1 MAVEIV
7 SIGSSSSGNS
17 YIILAGSRTI
27 LLDVG
32 LTAKKIIGALEHFDI
47 APEEVDAVL
56 VTHEHVDHVKSV
68 RAISRKCCNAV
79 FYTSRGT
86 YEATE
91 NFAYVPEER
100 LRIVA
105 AGDSVVLG
113 DHQYDSS
120 VDGEASGNTDNA
132 VSIDVFPLSHDAREP
147 LGYAVSCGGEKLA
160 VVTDTGIITD
170 DIYEAIKDAGKL
182 VFESNHDE
190 HLLMF
195 GEYPYYVKQRIKSDL
210 GHLSNDYAGNVLS
223 RLLSERYENLH
234 PETGI
239 FSGSAHDEY
248 IDLEADLDNEPDT
261 DPGADC
267 IKPGSGGN
275 SAGDKAISIMLA
287 HLSEHNNLP
296 LYASQA
302 VEAALNDSGFRR
314 GVHYKLTIAAKETL
328 TIMK

>member
-86 YEATE
+86 YDAAD
-91 NFAYVPEER
+91 NFIHVPEER
-100 LRIVA
+100 VNIVA
-105 AGDSVVLG
+105 AGDRVMLG
-113 DHQYDSS
+113 D
-120 VDGEASGNTDNA
+120 TDTVA
-132 VSIDVFPLSHDAREP
+132 IDVFPLSHDAREP
-147 LGYAVSCGGEKLA
+147 VGYTISYGGEKLA
-160 VVTDTGIITD
+160 VVTDTGI
-170 DIYEAIKDAGKL
+170 
-182 VFESNHDE
+182 NDE

-195 GEYPYYVKQRIKSDL
+195 GEYPYYVKQRIKSDH
-210 GHLSNDYAGNVLS
+210 GHLSNDYAGNILS
-223 RLLSERYENLH
+223 RLLSEKYENLY
-234 PETGI
+234 PETGV
-239 FSGSAHDEY
+239 FSGSAHEEY
-248 IDLEADLDNEPDT
+248 IDLDADLDADAEAGT
-261 DPGADC
+261 D
-267 IKPGSGGN
+267 
-275 SAGDKAISIMLA
+275 DKAISIMLA
-287 HLSEHNNLP
+287 HLSDHNNLP

-302 VEAALNDSGFRR
+302 VEAALKDSGFQR
-314 GVHYKLTIAAKETL
+314 GVHYRLTVAAKETL

>member
-1 MAVEIV
+1 MALEVV

-47 APEEVDAVL
+47 APEDVDAVL

-79 FYTSRGT
+79 FFTSRGT
-86 YEATE
+86 YDATE

-100 LRIVA
+100 LRIVG
-105 AGDSVVLG
+105 AGDKVMLSGPG
-113 DHQYDSS
+113 DSCS
-120 VDGEASGNTDNA
+120 EAGKTSGNTDNA
-132 VSIDVFPLSHDAREP
+132 VTIGIFPLSHDAREP
-147 LGYAVSCGGEKLA
+147 LGYTISTGGEKLA
-160 VVTDTGIITD
+160 IVTDTGIITD
-170 DIYEAIKDAGKL
+170 EIYEAIKDAGKL

-195 GEYPYYVKQRIKSDL
+195 GEYPYYVKQRIKSDF
-210 GHLSNDYAGNVLS
+210 GHLSNDYAGSVLS
-223 RLLSERYENLH
+223 RLLSERYEDLH

-248 IDLEADLDNEPDT
+248 IDLDADLDSDT
-261 DPGADC
+261 DDGSDRN
-267 IKPGSGGN
+267 GSGGTG
-275 SAGDKAISIMLA
+275 SGDKAISIMLA

-302 VEAALNDSGFRR
+302 VEAALKDSGFRR
-314 GVHYKLTIAAKETL
+314 GVHYKLTVAAKETL

>member
-105 AGDSVVLG
+105 AGDRVVLG
-113 DHQYDSS
+113 DHQYDRS

-132 VSIDVFPLSHDAREP
+132 VTIGIFPLSHDAREP
-147 LGYAVSCGGEKLA
+147 LGYTISTGGEKLA
-160 VVTDTGIITD
+160 IVSNLART
-170 DIYEAIKDAGKL
+170 AQKIKIKLPAGTKSVIDA
-182 VFESNHDE
+182 
-190 HLLMF
+190 
-195 GEYPYYVKQRIKSDL
+195 
-210 GHLSNDYAGNVLS
+210 
-223 RLLSERYENLH
+223 
-234 PETGI
+234 ET
-239 FSGSAHDEY
+239 E
-248 IDLEADLDNEPDT
+248 
-261 DPGADC
+261 
-267 IKPGSGGN
+267 KPV
-275 SAGDKAISIMLA
+275 AISRGTVTLDMKR
-287 HLSEHNNLP
+287 
-296 LYASQA
+296 
-302 VEAALNDSGFRR
+302 NDF
-314 GVHYKLTIAAKETL
+314 GVLIVK
-328 TIMK
+328 

>member
-1 MAVEIV
+1 MAIEVV

-47 APEEVDAVL
+47 SPEEVDAVL

-79 FYTSRGT
+79 FFTSRGT
-86 YEATE
+86 YDATE
-91 NFAYVPEER
+91 NFGYVPDER
-100 LRIVA
+100 LRIVS
-105 AGDSVVLG
+105 AGDKVTFCDPG
-113 DHQYDSS
+113 D
-120 VDGEASGNTDNA
+120 A
-132 VSIDVFPLSHDAREP
+132 VTIEVFPLSHDAREP
-147 LGYAVSCGGEKLA
+147 LGYAVSCGDEKLA

-170 DIYEAIKDAGKL
+170 EIYEVIKDAGKL

-210 GHLSNDYAGNVLS
+210 GHLSNDYAGSILS
-223 RLLSERYENLH
+223 RLLSERYEDLH

-248 IDLEADLDNEPDT
+248 IDLEADLDSDADD
-261 DPGADC
+261 DPGRTDSGAA
-267 IKPGSGGN
+267 GS
-275 SAGDKAISIMLA
+275 SDKAISIMLA

-314 GVHYKLTIAAKETL
+314 GVHYRLTVAAKETL

>member
-1 MAVEIV
+1 MAIEVV

-17 YIILAGSRTI
+17 YIILAGKRTI

-47 APEEVDAVL
+47 SPEDVDAVL

-86 YEATE
+86 YDAAD
-91 NFAYVPEER
+91 NFIHVPEER
-100 LRIVA
+100 VNIVA
-105 AGDSVVLG
+105 AGDRVMLG
-113 DHQYDSS
+113 D
-120 VDGEASGNTDNA
+120 TDTVA
-132 VSIDVFPLSHDAREP
+132 IDVFPLSHDAREP
-147 LGYAVSCGGEKLA
+147 VGYTISYGGEKLA

-170 DIYEAIKDAGKL
+170 EIYEAIKDAGKF

-195 GEYPYYVKQRIKSDL
+195 GEYPYYVKQRIKSDH
-210 GHLSNDYAGNVLS
+210 GHLSNDYAGNILS
-223 RLLSERYENLH
+223 RLLSEKYENLY
-234 PETGI
+234 PETGV
-239 FSGSAHDEY
+239 FSGSAHEEY
-248 IDLEADLDNEPDT
+248 IDLDADLDADAEAGT
-261 DPGADC
+261 D
-267 IKPGSGGN
+267 
-275 SAGDKAISIMLA
+275 DKAISIMLA
-287 HLSEHNNLP
+287 HLSDHNNLP

-302 VEAALNDSGFRR
+302 VEAALKDSGFRR
-314 GVHYKLTIAAKETL
+314 GVHYRLTVAAKETL